1 VLATETFARETA
13 TTRDSANLRIKGAED
28 QAALAD
34 WEALEQV
41 SRVEVANS
49 TALSYPYAR

>member
-1 VLATETFARETA
+1 VLAAETSARETA
-13 TTRDSANLRIKGAED
+13 TARDSANLHIKGAED

-34 WEALEQV
+34 WEALERV
-41 SRVEVANS
+41 SRAEVENS